1 MICLGAN
8 CGFGNE
14 DCGTLPMDR
23 LDLEGGW
30 HNYGRITK
38 YRNCGCSSD
47 EDRCNPISFEFRKLV
62 KSLGFYRKG
71 VTTFCS
77 LRRTF
82 STMINVLGEGRR
94 SLAGDAG
101 RLTAPGV
108 YSDRGREQRGG
119 SVPMPDEGSEQIQ
132 PGSREGVTVTDG
144 PMPAGAAPG
153 TTVRYFG
160 DYELLE
166 EIARGGMGV
175 VYKARQKSLNR
186 VVALKMILAG
196 QLASTDDVHR
206 FHTEAEAAA
215 NLDHPGIVPIY
226 EVGAFEGQHYFS
238 MGYVEGESVA
248 ARIAG
253 GPLPPRQAADLVK
266 AVADAVHYAHQH
278 GVIHRDLKPANILL
292 DSAGRPRVTDF
303 GLAKRVEAGSQVTTT
318 GQILGTPSYMPP
330 EQAAGKASQI
340 VPASD
345 VYALGAVLYVLLTG
359 RPPFYAANPL
369 DTLLQVL
376 EQEAI
381 SPRQLNPDV
390 PRDLETIVLKCLEK
404 SPQRRYT
411 TAQELAQELGRY
423 LAGEPIQARPL
434 SGAERA
440 WRWCRRN
447 PARAAAAGVVL
458 LSLVVVLAG
467 GVWFH
472 RRLEGQLRQTEA
484 AERQL
489 QISLTRQAAERLD
502 SDLRQLATIPQLM
515 AATLAQRADWTEGQL
530 EAWMREA
537 IEKDTRVFGICAA
550 FEPYQFDRGRE
561 DYALYVCRGPGGL
574 TAKRLTFPAYSPLY
588 RQWPWYSRPQHER
601 RALWSEPFIDEGGG
615 DVPMLTY
622 SVPLER
628 QGRLVG
634 VVTADLSL
642 DYFQVLRG
650 WLDEL
655 RVGRE
660 GYAFVVSPTGTF
672 ISHPNP
678 AYRLPAKI
686 TEVREFQ
693 ADEDLKT
700 LTQQMLGRDEGRVTA
715 VDPWTGRPSAFLF
728 APVRSTGWSL
738 AVVIESD
745 NPFR

>member
-1 MICLGAN
+1 
-8 CGFGNE
+8 
-14 DCGTLPMDR
+14 
-23 LDLEGGW
+23 
-30 HNYGRITK
+30 
-38 YRNCGCSSD
+38 
-47 EDRCNPISFEFRKLV
+47 
-62 KSLGFYRKG
+62 
-71 VTTFCS
+71 
-77 LRRTF
+77 
-82 STMINVLGEGRR
+82 
-94 SLAGDAG
+94 
-101 RLTAPGV
+101 
-108 YSDRGREQRGG
+108 
-119 SVPMPDEGSEQIQ
+119 MPDDGLEQTH
-132 PGSREGVTVTDG
+132 PGSREGLTVTDG
-144 PMPAGAAPG
+144 PMPTGPAPG

-186 VVALKMILAG
+186 IVALKMILAG
-196 QLASTDDVHR
+196 QLASPDEVRR

-248 ARIAG
+248 ARISG
-253 GPLPPRQAADLVK
+253 GPLPPRHAADLVK
-266 AVADAVHYAHQH
+266 AVADAVHYAHQR

-303 GLAKRVEAGSQVTTT
+303 GLAKQVAAGSHVTTT
-318 GQILGTPSYMPP
+318 GQVLGTPSYMPP
-330 EQAAGKASQI
+330 EQAAGKVSQI

-376 EQEAI
+376 GQEAV

-447 PARAAAAGVVL
+447 PARAVAAGVAL
-458 LSLVVVLAG
+458 LALVVVLAG

-537 IEKDTRVFGICAA
+537 LGKDPRVFGICAA
-550 FEPYQFDRGRE
+550 FEPYQFDRSRE

-574 TAKRLTFPAYSPLY
+574 TAKRLTVPAYSPLY
-588 RQWPWYSRPQHER
+588 RQWPWYSRPKHER

-642 DYFQVLRG
+642 DYFQVLRA

-728 APVRSTGWSL
+728 APVRSAGWSL
-738 AVVIESD
+738 AVVIENDS
-745 NPFR
+745 PFR